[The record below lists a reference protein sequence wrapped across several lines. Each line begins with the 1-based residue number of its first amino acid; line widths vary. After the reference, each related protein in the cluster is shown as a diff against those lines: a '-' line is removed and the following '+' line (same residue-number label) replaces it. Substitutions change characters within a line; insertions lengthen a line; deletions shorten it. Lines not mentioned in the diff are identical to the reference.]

1 MVGLLVHMGLAVG
14 LAVGEIV
21 GLTVGLTVGDV
32 VHGAHS
38 RARSQCMGGLVGQAV
53 GADRSSRRAAGRG
66 YNSGRCGRAD
76 REAIPVALTVELAP
90 ARTHGRNPK
99 KPSMRSYLGTRSF
112 KRNDLIYI
120 IAGSRAPIS

>member
-1 MVGLLVHMGLAVG
+1 MRSSGSRLGSQSATLCMGLIVGLDRSAWAGLSDRPWGLTAHLAGLLVGAIIVG
-14 LAVGEIV
+14 DAV
-21 GLTVGLTVGDV
+21 GLTVRL
-32 VHGAHS
+32 S
-38 RARSQCMGGLVGQAV
+38 
-53 GADRSSRRAAGRG
+53 
-66 YNSGRCGRAD
+66 
-76 REAIPVALTVELAP
+76 VALTVELAP